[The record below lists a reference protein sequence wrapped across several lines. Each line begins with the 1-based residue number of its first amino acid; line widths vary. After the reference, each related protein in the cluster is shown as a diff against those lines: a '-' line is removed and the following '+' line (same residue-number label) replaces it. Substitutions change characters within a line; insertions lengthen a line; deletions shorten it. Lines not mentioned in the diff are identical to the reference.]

1 MMPCRV
7 RVRRLER
14 CRIRRVVPVDL
25 SAHEVPQVL
34 LDVREAPEREESVKH
49 EGSLHVPLSQLSD
62 TAGSYCRQPT
72 CPQSC

>member
-1 MMPCRV
+1 MYV
-7 RVRRLER
+7 VWGGAGSGA
-14 CRIRRVVPVDL
+14 VVPVDL

-34 LDVREAPEREESVKH
+34 LDVREAPEREGSVKH

-62 TAGSYCRQPT
+62 TAGSSLCRQPT